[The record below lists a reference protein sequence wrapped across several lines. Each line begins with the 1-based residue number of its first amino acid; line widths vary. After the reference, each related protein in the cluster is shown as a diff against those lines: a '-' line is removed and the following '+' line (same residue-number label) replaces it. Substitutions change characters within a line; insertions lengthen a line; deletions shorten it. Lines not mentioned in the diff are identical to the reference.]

1 MVVLLGFR
9 QSQKV
14 ALAIKFSE
22 RTDHELQETILHHRS
37 IYTGTSVPSTIFEA
51 DTDHQKRLFLGV
63 LTIFDQEMRFRGEKF
78 LQIRIP
84 RQTPVRSRYYD
95 QIFNGKKF

>member
-14 ALAIKFSE
+14 ALAIKLSE

-37 IYTGTSVPSTIFEA
+37 ISTGTGAPSTIFE
-51 DTDHQKRLFLGV
+51 TGIDHQKRLFLV
-63 LTIFDQEMRFRGEKF
+63 FLTIFDREMLIQGEKF

-84 RQTPVRSRYYD
+84 SRMPVR
-95 QIFNGKKF
+95 